1 MKETLMTSS
10 DVERRLAAILAA
22 DVVGFSRLVGIDEES
37 TIARLAALRKNVM
50 DPAVSKFGGRIFK
63 TTGDGFLVEF
73 ASVVD
78 AMRCAVEI
86 QRGMARSETGADGI
100 QFRIGV
106 NLGDVIV
113 QGDDIL
119 GDGVNVAA
127 RLEGLA
133 EPGGICIPGKVFQ
146 EVHNKLDVGFEY
158 TGEQKVKNIDTTIPT
173 YRVMLEPGMAGK
185 ILEGNSGR
193 FRDRLRLAA
202 VVIPALA
209 MAAALAWWQPWQ
221 DSSSPSLDAAGL
233 PVQNGQSIA
242 VLPFQNMSGDSEQ
255 DYFANGIA
263 EDIIT
268 DLSKIADLFVIA
280 RNTSFQ
286 YRGDALNLV
295 EIGRELGVRHI
306 LEGSVRQSGDQVRI
320 NAQLIDAATGGH
332 VWAERYDGAMAN
344 VFSVQDQ
351 VTERIIEAL
360 KLKLTPA
367 ERKAV
372 ETIGT
377 ESAGAYD
384 SYLRGL
390 ELLAERRRYDHIANA
405 QAQIMLKRAIDADP
419 QYALAIAGLSW
430 AKYLRTTTIHHDMDD
445 SIVFKLAQKSIE
457 LTDNALARRVL
468 SRKHFSLFGFDW
480 VGTNRRADWARE
492 ELERAHELQPNDP
505 DVLVDLAIAL
515 CFTGEPERAM
525 ELVMKAQELNPRHPD
540 WYYSVSGI
548 ARLVT
553 GDPEGSVRDLSK
565 WSLEDPNFPRPH
577 LFLAAAL
584 ALANRTEAAKASLV
598 RYKDLYH
605 LGLRN
610 VEAVTNKW
618 PMAPEHEEI
627 LVKGLRL
634 AGMK

>member
-1 MKETLMTSS
+1 MTSS
-10 DVERRLAAILAA
+10 DMERRLAAVLAA
-22 DVVGFSRLVGIDEES
+22 DVVGFSRLVGIDEET
-37 TIARLAALRKNVM
+37 TIARLAALRENVV

-63 TTGDGFLVEF
+63 TTGDGFLIEF

-78 AMRCAVEI
+78 AMRCAVDI
-86 QRGMARSETGADGI
+86 QRGMAGSGSGPEGI
-100 QFRIGV
+100 ELRIGV

-133 EPGGICIPGKVFQ
+133 DPGGICIPGKVFQ
-146 EVHNKLDVGFEY
+146 EVHNKLDVGFEFA
-158 TGEQKVKNIDTTIPT
+158 GERKVKNIETAIPT
-173 YRVMLEPGMAGK
+173 YRVMLDPGMAGK
-185 ILEGNSGR
+185 VIERSSSR
-193 FRDRLRLAA
+193 IRDWRWLAA
-202 VVIPALA
+202 AAIAVAAI
-209 MAAALAWWQPWQ
+209 AAAVAWLQPWRG
-221 DSSSPSLDAAGL
+221 SGSPGLDTAGL
-233 PVQNGQSIA
+233 TEQNVQSIA
-242 VLPFQNMSGDSEQ
+242 VLPFHNMSGDSEQ
-255 DYFANGIA
+255 AYFADGIA

-268 DLSKIADLFVIA
+268 DLSRIADLFVIA

-295 EIGRELGVRHI
+295 EIGRKLKVRYI
-306 LEGSVRQSGDQVRI
+306 LEGSVRRSGEQVRV

-332 VWAERYDGAMAN
+332 IWAERYDGAMAN

-372 ETIGT
+372 ETVGT
-377 ESAGAYD
+377 ENAEAYD
-384 SYLRGL
+384 AYLHGL
-390 ELLAERRRYDHIANA
+390 ELLAGRRRYDHDANA
-405 QAQIMLKRAIDADP
+405 QAQTMLKRAIDADP
-419 QYALAIAGLSW
+419 QYALATAGLAW

-445 SIVFKLAQKSIE
+445 SIVFELAQRSIE
-457 LTDNALARRVL
+457 LSDNALARRVM

-480 VGTNRRADWARE
+480 VGTTRRVEKARE
-492 ELERAHELQPNDP
+492 DLERAHELQPNDP
-505 DVLVDLAIAL
+505 DVLIDLAIAL
-515 CFTGEPERAM
+515 CFAGDPERAI
-525 ELVMKAQELNPRHPD
+525 ELVAKAKELNPGHPD
-540 WYYSVSGI
+540 WYYSASGI

-553 GDPEGSVRDLSK
+553 GDPEGAVRDLSK
-565 WSLEDPNFPRPH
+565 WSLEDPKFHRPH

-584 ALANRTEAAKASLV
+584 ALANRTEAAKASLA
-598 RYKDLYH
+598 RYFDMYH
-605 LGLRN
+605 LGLRSL
-610 VEAVTNKW
+610 EAVRNKW

-627 LVKGLRL
+627 LINGLRL

>member
-1 MKETLMTSS
+1 MASS

-37 TIARLAALRKNVM
+37 TIARLAALRQSVM
-50 DPAVSKFGGRIFK
+50 NPTVSKFGGRIFK

-86 QRGMARSETGADGI
+86 QRGMAHPDAGTDEF

-113 QGDDIL
+113 QGEDIL

-133 EPGGICIPGKVFQ
+133 EPGGICIPRKVFQ
-146 EVHNKLDVGFEY
+146 EVHNKLDVGFEFV
-158 TGEQKVKNIDTTIPT
+158 GEQTVKNIDAAIPT
-173 YRVMLEPGMAGK
+173 YRVLLDPAMVGRVIE
-185 ILEGNSGR
+185 NNTGR
-193 FRDRLRLAA
+193 FRNPIRSVIA
-202 VVIPALA
+202 VV
-209 MAAALAWWQPWQ
+209 MVAAIAAGVAWWQPWR
-221 DSSSPSLDAAGL
+221 DASPSSLDAAGL
-233 PVQNGQSIA
+233 PAPNLQSIA
-242 VLPFQNMSGDSEQ
+242 VLPFQNMSGDREQ
-255 DYFANGIA
+255 AYFADGIS

-286 YRGDALNLV
+286 YRGDALNLM

-320 NAQLIDAATGGH
+320 NAQLIDATTGGH

-360 KLKLTPA
+360 RLKLTPA

-372 ETIGT
+372 ETVGT
-377 ESAGAYD
+377 ESAEAYD
-384 SYLRGL
+384 AYLRGL
-390 ELLAERRRYDHIANA
+390 DLLAGRRRYDHDANA
-405 QAQIMLKRAIDADP
+405 LAQTMLKRAIDADP

-445 SIVFKLAQKSIE
+445 SIVFNLAQRSIE
-457 LTDNALARRVL
+457 LSDNALARRVL

-480 VGTNRRADWARE
+480 VGTTRRADKARE

-505 DVLVDLAIAL
+505 DVLIDLAIAL

-525 ELVMKAQELNPRHPD
+525 ELIMKAQELNPRHPD

-553 GDPEGSVRDLSK
+553 GDPEGAVRDLSK
-565 WSLEDPNFPRPH
+565 WSLEDPIFPRPH

-584 ALANRTEAAKASLV
+584 ALANRTEAAKASLA
-598 RYKDLYH
+598 RYRDLYH
-605 LGLRN
+605 LGLRTA
-610 VEAVTNKW
+610 EAVTNKW